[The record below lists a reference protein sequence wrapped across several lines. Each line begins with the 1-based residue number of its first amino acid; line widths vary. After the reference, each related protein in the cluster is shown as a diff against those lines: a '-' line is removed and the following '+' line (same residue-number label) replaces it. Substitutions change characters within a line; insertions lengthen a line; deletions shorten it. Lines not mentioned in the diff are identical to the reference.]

1 MIVTVHLATVGEE
14 IGLFMCPP
22 MPHDSEMV
30 NDFTKGP
37 SRLISVLCESTCSIY
52 VKSLSSRLLM
62 VETMVTA
69 APWCE

>member
-1 MIVTVHLATVGEE
+1 MIVTVHLDTVGGD
-14 IGLFMCPP
+14 ISLCTCPP
-22 MPHDSEMV
+22 VAHDSEMV
-30 NDFTKGP
+30 NDFTEG
-37 SRLISVLCESTCSIY
+37 SSHLISVLCGSTCSIY